1 MKRREERGVEVEVE
15 EVKEQELS
23 SSGFF
28 AAPASRVMKR
38 RLKRR
43 RKARGAASAS
53 ARIIQPRPQTQ

>member
-38 RLKRR
+38 RLR
-43 RKARGAASAS
+43 RKVTGAASAS
-53 ARIIQPRPQTQ
+53 ARIIQPRPRTQ